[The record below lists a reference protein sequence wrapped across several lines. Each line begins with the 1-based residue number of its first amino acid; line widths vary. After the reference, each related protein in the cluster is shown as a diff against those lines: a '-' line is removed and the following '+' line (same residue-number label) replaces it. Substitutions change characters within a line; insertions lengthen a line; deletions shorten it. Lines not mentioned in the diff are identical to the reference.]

1 MKKNENEYE
10 IKLIIRQTGVNKI
23 TMCKYI
29 CRMDYVGL
37 NYYVSWQP
45 G

>member
-1 MKKNENEYE
+1 MKKKMKMNTKNNY
-10 IKLIIRQTGVNKI
+10 QANNDVNKI
-23 TMCKYI
+23 TMSKHI